1 MRSRLGNVVHGR
13 ADIDGGAVIERQ
25 ALLAAFISPMLQG
38 RLIHVP
44 VDGIVG
50 ARHRLTGR
58 VQ

>member
-1 MRSRLGNVVHGR
+1 
-13 ADIDGGAVIERQ
+13 
-25 ALLAAFISPMLQG
+25 MLQG
-38 RLIHVP
+38 SLIHVP

>member
-1 MRSRLGNVVHGR
+1 
-13 ADIDGGAVIERQ
+13 
-25 ALLAAFISPMLQG
+25 MLQG

-58 VQ
+58 VR